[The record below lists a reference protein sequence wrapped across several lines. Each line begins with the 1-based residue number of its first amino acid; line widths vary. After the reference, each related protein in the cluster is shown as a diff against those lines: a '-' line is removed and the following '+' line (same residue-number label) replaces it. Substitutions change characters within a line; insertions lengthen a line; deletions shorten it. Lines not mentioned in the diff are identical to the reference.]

1 MQTEFTMSENNKS
14 LDSLIVALK
23 QLSKRHD
30 GNFYP
35 PACYYMFLRWAKLA
49 KRGAIFKYDAV
60 TDKMTW
66 DLLIGETEEN
76 E

>member
-1 MQTEFTMSENNKS
+1 MSEENKS

-30 GNFYP
+30 GDFYP
-35 PACYYMFLRWAKLA
+35 PTCYYVFLRWAKLA

-60 TDKMTW
+60 NDKMNW
-66 DLLIGETEEN
+66 DLPARETEEI